1 MLCCDTRAIKSNA
14 GKQKARPAA
23 VPEASPNRQLGFLHF
38 AIMAEEDCD
47 YCDSQPRLRKSLL
60 EAINPIDSIK
70 HDLGG
75 LGERTTVG

>member
-1 MLCCDTRAIKSNA
+1 MKSNA
-14 GKQKARPAA
+14 GETKVRPAA

-47 YCDSQPRLRKSLL
+47 YCDSQPRLRRSLL
-60 EAINPIDSIK
+60 KAIKAIDSIK
-70 HDLGG
+70 HDLGR